1 MVLKFAGVDSI
12 SEAEALV
19 GAWVQV
25 EEAMAVAL
33 PEGTYFDHELVGCTI
48 YDASGANLGIVVD
61 VYRIPGNHQLVV
73 RGGRGEYL
81 VPANSDVCREV
92 SITERRIVADLP
104 EGLMDLNG

>member
-12 SEAEALV
+12 SEAETLV

-25 EEAMAVAL
+25 EEAVAVAL
-33 PEGTYFDHELVGCTI
+33 PEGTYFDHQLVGCTV
-48 YDASGANLGIVVD
+48 YDALGANLGVVID

-73 RGGRGEYL
+73 RRDRGEYL
-81 VPANSDVCREV
+81 IPANGAVCREV
-92 SITERRIVADLP
+92 SIAERRIVADLP